1 MYIQQVELTRGVGK
15 DFVKALTEMSV
26 KKEHKQG
33 DILFRRGDPANHA
46 FLLLIGR
53 VYLKIGETGHVIHIV
68 SRPGETFGWSSLVN
82 HDVYSATAECVEQT
96 TLRRLHRTD
105 LQKLL
110 KKDPT
115 NGLIFFQRLAGML
128 GERLME
134 SYARYEKLFRGETFV

>member
-1 MYIQQVELTRGVGK
+1 MYIQQVELTRGVGR
-15 DFVKALTEMSV
+15 DFVKVLTEMSV
-26 KKEHKQG
+26 KEEHEQG
-33 DILFRRGDPANHA
+33 DILFLRGDPANHA

-53 VYLKIGETGHVIHIV
+53 VHLKIGETGHVIHIV
-68 SRPGETFGWSSLVN
+68 SRPGETFGWSSLVD

-96 TLRRLHRTD
+96 ALRRLHRTD

-128 GERLME
+128 GERLIE